1 VAEPR
6 NGTGIESD
14 GDAHVRRTVVC
25 VLATECELRPR
36 QEHAS
41 PRQPSA
47 HAVHHEVEG
56 ARLNERDGPMVSD
69 FLLGVVVDLMRRMVE
84 ATDRQI
90 GGRVEQLVPVQGRNP
105 LARGRA

>member
-1 VAEPR
+1 
-6 NGTGIESD
+6 
-14 GDAHVRRTVVC
+14 
-25 VLATECELRPR
+25 
-36 QEHAS
+36 
-41 PRQPSA
+41 
-47 HAVHHEVEG
+47 
-56 ARLNERDGPMVSD
+56 MVSD